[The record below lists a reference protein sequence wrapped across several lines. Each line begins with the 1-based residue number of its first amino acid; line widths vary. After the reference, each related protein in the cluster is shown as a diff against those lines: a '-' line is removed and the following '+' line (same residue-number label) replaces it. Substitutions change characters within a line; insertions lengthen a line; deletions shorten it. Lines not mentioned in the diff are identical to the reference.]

1 MDNSALVQALLD
13 GPQTGVALAERFG
26 VTRAAVWKRIEHLR
40 GLGLAIEA
48 REQQG
53 YALAMPTP
61 LLDAARIRALLEPA
75 AQADIVGLH
84 VAFETD
90 STQRQA
96 MAQPAPA
103 QGIAVWL
110 AETQRAG
117 QGRRGK
123 RWVSPPLANIYCSV
137 NRRFALPMAAMSGF
151 PLACAVILADALQ
164 AQGIAGLGVKWPN
177 DLWLHG
183 RKCAGLLIQ
192 LRGEAQGP
200 CEVTLGFGIN
210 VNMPPLAGAGI
221 DQDWT
226 ALAHH
231 HHGAL
236 DRNRLLAGLLPAL
249 TDGFARYE
257 RDGLAGFAVRWRELD
272 VLAGRPVRIL
282 AAEGAIDGRAV
293 GIDDDGALR
302 VALDAGFERRFHSGE
317 VSVRRIDG

>member
-1 MDNSALVQALLD
+1 MDNSALLQALLD
-13 GPQTGVALAERFG
+13 GSQTGVALAERFG
-26 VTRAAVWKRIEHLR
+26 VTRAAVWKRIEQLR

-53 YALAMPTP
+53 YALSVPTP
-61 LLDAARIRALLEPA
+61 LLDPARIRDKMEPA
-75 AQADIVGLH
+75 ALADIAGLH

-90 STQRQA
+90 STQRLA
-96 MAQPAPA
+96 MARPAPA
-103 QGIAVWL
+103 QGIEVWL

-123 RWVSPPLANIYCSV
+123 AWVSPPLANIYCSV
-137 NRRFALPMAAMSGF
+137 NRRFALPMAAMAGF
-151 PLACAVILADALQ
+151 PLACAVILADALR
-164 AQGIAGLGVKWPN
+164 AQGIDGLGVKWPN

-210 VNMPPLAGAGI
+210 VNMPPATGVGI

-231 HHGAL
+231 HGAL
-236 DRNRLLAGLLPAL
+236 DRNSLLAALLPAL
-249 TDGFARYE
+249 SAGFARYE
-257 RDGLAGFAVRWRELD
+257 RDGLAGFAARWQALD

-293 GIDDDGALR
+293 GIDADGALR
-302 VALDAGFERRFHSGE
+302 VALDAGGERRFHSGE
-317 VSVRRIDG
+317 VSVRRTDG

>member
-26 VTRAAVWKRIEHLR
+26 VTRAAVWKRIEQLR

-53 YALAMPTP
+53 YALTMPTP
-61 LLDAARIRALLEPA
+61 LLDAARIRDLLEPA
-75 AQADIVGLH
+75 MQAQIADLH
-84 VAFETD
+84 VVFETD
-90 STQRQA
+90 STQRLA

-103 QGIAVWL
+103 HGIAVWL

-123 RWVSPPLANIYCSV
+123 AWVSPPLANIYCSV
-137 NRRFALPMAAMSGF
+137 NRRFTLPMAAMAGF
-151 PLACAVILADALQ
+151 PLACAVILVDALR
-164 AQGIAGLGVKWPN
+164 AQGIDGLGVKWPN

-210 VNMPPLAGAGI
+210 VNMPPAAGAGI
-221 DQDWT
+221 DQAWT
-226 ALAHH
+226 ALAQ
-231 HHGAL
+231 HHGTL

-249 TDGFARYE
+249 ADGFARYE
-257 RDGLAGFAVRWRELD
+257 RDGLAGFAARWQALD
-272 VLAGRPVRIL
+272 VLAGQPVRIL
-282 AAEGAIDGRAV
+282 AAEGGIDGRAL
-293 GIDDDGALR
+293 GIDADGALR
-302 VALDAGFERRFHSGE
+302 VALEAGGERRFHSGE

>member
-26 VTRAAVWKRIEHLR
+26 VTRAAVWKRIEQLR

-48 REQQG
+48 REQRG
-53 YALAMPTP
+53 YALAAPTP
-61 LLDAARIRALLEPA
+61 LLDAARIREWLDPVTDAAL
-75 AQADIVGLH
+75 ADLH
-84 VAFETD
+84 VVFETD
-90 STQRQA
+90 STQRLA
-96 MAQPAPA
+96 MAQAAPA
-103 QGIAVWL
+103 RGIAVWL

-123 RWVSPPLANIYCSV
+123 AWVSPPLANIYCSV
-137 NRRFALPMAAMSGF
+137 NRRFALPMAAMAGF

-164 AQGIAGLGVKWPN
+164 TQGIAGLGVKWPN

-210 VNMPPLAGAGI
+210 VNMPPAAGADI
-221 DQDWT
+221 DQAWT
-226 ALAHH
+226 ALAQ
-231 HHGAL
+231 HHGPQ
-236 DRNRLLAGLLPAL
+236 DRNRLLAALLPAL

-257 RDGLAGFAVRWRELD
+257 RDGLAGFAARWQALD
-272 VLAGRPVRIL
+272 VLAGRSVRIL
-282 AAEGAIDGRAV
+282 AADGAIDGRAL
-293 GIDDDGALR
+293 GIDADGALR
-302 VALDAGFERRFHSGE
+302 VALDAGGERRFHSGE
-317 VSVRRIDG
+317 VSVRRTDG

>member
-26 VTRAAVWKRIEHLR
+26 VTRAAVWKRIEQLR

-48 REQQG
+48 REQRG
-53 YALAMPTP
+53 YALAAPTP
-61 LLDAARIRALLEPA
+61 LLDAARIREWLDPVTDAAL
-75 AQADIVGLH
+75 ADLH
-84 VAFETD
+84 VVFETD
-90 STQRQA
+90 STQRLA
-96 MAQPAPA
+96 MAQAAPA
-103 QGIAVWL
+103 RGIAVWL

-123 RWVSPPLANIYCSV
+123 AWVSPPLANIYCSV
-137 NRRFALPMAAMSGF
+137 NRRFALPMAAMAGF

-164 AQGIAGLGVKWPN
+164 TQGIAGFGVKWPN

-210 VNMPPLAGAGI
+210 VNMPPAAGADI
-221 DQDWT
+221 DQAWT
-226 ALAHH
+226 ALAQ
-231 HHGAL
+231 HHGPQ
-236 DRNRLLAGLLPAL
+236 DRNRLLAALLPAL

-257 RDGLAGFAVRWRELD
+257 RDGLAGFAARWQALD
-272 VLAGRPVRIL
+272 VLAGRSVRIL
-282 AAEGAIDGRAV
+282 AADGAIDGRAL
-293 GIDDDGALR
+293 GIDADGALR
-302 VALDAGFERRFHSGE
+302 VALDAGGERRFHSGE
-317 VSVRRIDG
+317 VSVRRTDG

>member
-26 VTRAAVWKRIEHLR
+26 VTRAAVWKRIEQLR

-48 REQQG
+48 REQRG
-53 YALAMPTP
+53 YALAAPTP
-61 LLDAARIRALLEPA
+61 LLDAARIREWLDPVTDASL
-75 AQADIVGLH
+75 ADLH
-84 VAFETD
+84 VVFETD
-90 STQRQA
+90 STQRLA
-96 MAQPAPA
+96 MAQAAPA
-103 QGIAVWL
+103 RGIAVWL

-123 RWVSPPLANIYCSV
+123 AWVSPPLANIYCSV
-137 NRRFALPMAAMSGF
+137 NRRFALPMAAMAGF

-164 AQGIAGLGVKWPN
+164 TQGIAGLGVKWPN

-210 VNMPPLAGAGI
+210 VNMPPAAGADI
-221 DQDWT
+221 DQAWT
-226 ALAHH
+226 ALAQ
-231 HHGAL
+231 HHGPQ
-236 DRNRLLAGLLPAL
+236 DRNRLLAALLPAL

-257 RDGLAGFAVRWRELD
+257 RDGLAGFAARWQALD
-272 VLAGRPVRIL
+272 VLAGRSVRIL
-282 AAEGAIDGRAV
+282 AADGAIDGRAL
-293 GIDDDGALR
+293 GIDADGALR
-302 VALDAGFERRFHSGE
+302 VALDAGGERRFHSGE
-317 VSVRRIDG
+317 VSVRRTDG

>member
-1 MDNSALVQALLD
+1 MDNSVLVQALLD

-26 VTRAAVWKRIEHLR
+26 VTRAAVWKRIEQLR
-40 GLGLAIEA
+40 GLGLAIES

-53 YALAMPTP
+53 YALAAPTP
-61 LLDAARIRALLEPA
+61 LLAAERIRALLEPA
-75 AQADIVGLH
+75 MRARIAGLH
-84 VAFETD
+84 VTFETD
-90 STQRQA
+90 STQRLA
-96 MAQPAPA
+96 MARPAPA
-103 QGIAVWL
+103 QGIEVWL

-123 RWVSPPLANIYCSV
+123 SWVSPPLANIYCSV
-137 NRRFALPMAAMSGF
+137 NRRFALPMAAMAGF

-164 AQGIAGLGVKWPN
+164 AQGIDGLGVKWPN

-210 VNMPPLAGAGI
+210 VNMPPAAGVGI

-231 HHGAL
+231 HGAL
-236 DRNRLLAGLLPAL
+236 DRNSLLAALLPAL
-249 TDGFARYE
+249 SAGFARYE
-257 RDGLAGFAVRWRELD
+257 RDGLAGFAARWQALD

-293 GIDDDGALR
+293 GIDADGALR
-302 VALDAGFERRFHSGE
+302 VALDAGGERRFHSGE
-317 VSVRRIDG
+317 VSVRRTDG

>member
-40 GLGLAIEA
+40 ALGLAIEA
-48 REQQG
+48 RERQG
-53 YALAMPTP
+53 YAVAVPTP
-61 LLDAARIRALLEPA
+61 LLDAERIRALMEPA
-75 AQADIVGLH
+75 ALADIAGLH

-96 MAQPAPA
+96 MAEPAPA
-103 QGIAVWL
+103 RGIAVWL

-123 RWVSPPLANIYCSV
+123 VWVSPPLANIHCSV
-137 NRRFALPMAAMSGF
+137 NRRFALPMAAMAGF

-164 AQGIAGLGVKWPN
+164 AQGIDGLGVKWPN

-210 VNMPPLAGAGI
+210 VNMPPAAGAGI

-231 HHGAL
+231 HGTL

-249 TDGFARYE
+249 SAGFARYARE
-257 RDGLAGFAVRWRELD
+257 GLAGFDARWRELD

-282 AAEGAIDGRAV
+282 AAEGALDGRAL
-293 GIDDDGALR
+293 GIDADGALR
-302 VALDAGFERRFHSGE
+302 VAPDAGGERRFHSGE
-317 VSVRRIDG
+317 VSVRRADG

>member
-26 VTRAAVWKRIEHLR
+26 VTRAAVWKRIEQLR

-48 REQQG
+48 REQRG
-53 YALAMPTP
+53 YAVSVPTP
-61 LLDAARIRALLEPA
+61 LLDASRIRALLEPA
-75 AQADIVGLH
+75 ARADIAGLH
-84 VAFETD
+84 VLFETD
-90 STQRQA
+90 STQRLA
-96 MAQPAPA
+96 MARPAPA
-103 QGIAVWL
+103 QGIDVWL

-123 RWVSPPLANIYCSV
+123 AWVSPPLANIHCSV
-137 NRRFALPMAAMSGF
+137 NRRFALPMAAMAGF
-151 PLACAVILADALQ
+151 PLACAVILADALS
-164 AQGIAGLGVKWPN
+164 AQGIDGLGVKWPN

-210 VNMPPLAGAGI
+210 VNMPAAAGAGI
-221 DQDWT
+221 EQPWT

-231 HHGAL
+231 HGTL
-236 DRNRLLAGLLPAL
+236 DRNRLLAALLPAL

-257 RDGLAGFAVRWRELD
+257 RGGLAGFAARWQELD
-272 VLAGRPVRIL
+272 VLAGLPVRIL
-282 AAEGAIDGRAV
+282 AADGGIDGRAL
-293 GIDDDGALR
+293 GIDADGALC
-302 VALDAGFERRFHSGE
+302 VALEAGGERRFHSGE